1 MAPTHTEHAASD
13 DAGHEDGL
21 DAPAEVALPSTVHGC
36 ERTFR
41 RNGLPMLVEGRTVR
55 RDVFGRAA
63 PFLLL
68 VLVVQL
74 TGAVNDDWSVRANV
88 AAVVGALVV
97 VPAGYALLNVA
108 RGRRWSTLPQKV
120 DAPELAFFVLAP
132 ALLPV
137 LSGGQWGYAAATAAG
152 NLVLL
157 GLTWFTVQYGLV
169 STLWWGV
176 ARAVDELGASLL
188 RLVRLLPLLLVFSLV
203 LFYNANVWQVFDR
216 VPTVANIVLG
226 ALFAALI
233 LLFVGLRLPSET
245 SSALRAAAAG
255 VPSEVRP
262 LTRGQRANVMV
273 MIGASQLLQV
283 LVVCAGVFVF
293 FVGVGVLTVTP
304 QVQQVWDVDGGWTLP
319 FVLEGTELVLNQSL
333 LRVSAAI
340 ATFTGLYY
348 AISIQTDAIYRT
360 ELVDGIVRQL
370 RAVLATRVRY
380 DALLGGAEGS
390 PRPGRR

>member
-1 MAPTHTEHAASD
+1 MHSDEPVTTSGDQSGHDGTATRELPT
-13 DAGHEDGL
+13 
-21 DAPAEVALPSTVHGC
+21 TVRDC

-41 RNGLPMLVEGRTVR
+41 RNGLPMLVEGRSVG
-55 RDVFGRAA
+55 RDVFGRAT

-68 VLVVQL
+68 VLVLQL
-74 TGAVNDDWSVRANV
+74 TGAVNGDWSVWANV
-88 AAVVGALVV
+88 AAVGGALVV
-97 VPAGYALLNVA
+97 VPAGYALLNVV
-108 RGRRWSTLPQKV
+108 RGRPWATLPQRV

-137 LSGGQWGYAAATAAG
+137 LSGGQWGYGAATVAS
-152 NLVLL
+152 NLLLL

-203 LFYNANVWQVFDR
+203 LFYNAEVWQVFDR
-216 VPTVANIVLG
+216 VPTLANIILG
-226 ALFAALI
+226 SLFAALI

-245 SSALRAAAAG
+245 SSALQTAAAG
-255 VPSEVRP
+255 VPAEVRP
-262 LTRGQRANVMV
+262 LTRGQRANVMI

-293 FVGVGVLTVTP
+293 FVGIGTLTVTP
-304 QVQQVWDVDGGWTLP
+304 AVQQVWDVGGGWTLP
-319 FVLEGTELVLNQSL
+319 LVLDGTELALNQSL

-370 RAVLATRVRY
+370 RTVLATRVRY
-380 DALLGGAEGS
+380 DALRQHET
-390 PRPGRR
+390 P